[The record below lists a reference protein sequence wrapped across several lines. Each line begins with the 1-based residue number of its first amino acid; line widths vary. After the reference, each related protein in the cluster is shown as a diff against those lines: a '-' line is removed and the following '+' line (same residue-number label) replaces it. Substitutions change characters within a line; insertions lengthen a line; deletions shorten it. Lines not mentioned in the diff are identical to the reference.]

1 MTYYIINVNL
11 QVMNKQLDEVLA
23 NSQFV
28 MSQNKTAQEHISQV
42 DEVHANSQP
51 NTSLVPAT
59 PEHIKQLDE
68 SNDSVYY

>member
-23 NSQFV
+23 NSQLV
-28 MSQNKTAQEHISQV
+28 MLQNKTPQEHISQV
-42 DEVHANSQP
+42 DEVLSNSHLV
-51 NTSLVPAT
+51 TSSVPAT